1 MWPTSYCPSI
11 NMRPVKVY
19 IEYMPT
25 TFIVFYCKQ
34 KFTSMISD
42 LQHDINEICTLL
54 GFYAAQT
61 GSSVSTFRDLT
72 HEERHDRLSQYVGT
86 KLPFC
91 AA

>member
-1 MWPTSYCPSI
+1 
-11 NMRPVKVY
+11 
-19 IEYMPT
+19 
-25 TFIVFYCKQ
+25 
-34 KFTSMISD
+34 MISD